1 MKAGDGEN
9 RATGV
14 AGGVYSYGPDGSR
27 LKKTTTTASTLYLGD
42 DIELAG
48 GVWTKY
54 LTAEA
59 KRVGPTPGSS
69 VTSWMPSFVSRLR
82 AGATISPASAW

>member
-1 MKAGDGEN
+1 MSTAPPARAGVQSQN
-9 RATGV
+9 RRAPAQDHWHG
-14 AGGVYSYGPDGSR
+14 A
-27 LKKTTTTASTLYLGD
+27 TLYLGD
-42 DIELAG
+42 SFELTG